1 VPDDRPVDVDSPSH
15 EEALGRLLR
24 TLPPAPQGWVA
35 AAAELPRARRAL
47 AAIELELAGEAD
59 RAAVTARLEAALAD
73 AGHEPTP
80 ELVRAVR
87 RELGR
92 GS

>member
-1 VPDDRPVDVDSPSH
+1 VADDRPVDVTPD
-15 EEALGRLLR
+15 EEQLGRLLG

-47 AAIELELAGEAD
+47 ADIEGALAGEEAR
-59 RAAVTARLEAALAD
+59 RAETARLEQALAD
-73 AGHEPTP
+73 AGYEPTP

-87 RELGR
+87 RQLDR
-92 GS
+92 G

>member
-1 VPDDRPVDVDSPSH
+1 MNHD
-15 EEALGRLLR
+15 EEAIGRLIG

-47 AAIELELAGEAD
+47 ASIELELAGDSD
-59 RAAVTARLEAALAD
+59 RVAETARLEQALAE
-73 AGHEPTP
+73 AGVEPTP

-87 RELGR
+87 RELER
-92 GS
+92 D